1 MLVDVSASA
10 IEAAREKRA
19 TLGDRKAKMLE
30 LVSGLLVDGRLS
42 KQIVIWVHLNDEQT
56 EVERE
61 LKHLGISVSSI
72 YGSLSPD
79 EAEERLYAWKRRETD
94 VLLSKPVM
102 LGAGLNLQQAH
113 TAVYLGIDYKFEDFI
128 QSVHRLHRFQ
138 QAHPVHIHIIHTD
151 TEDHVVE
158 VLQQK
163 WQRHDD
169 LTETMRGIVRNMDSR
184 RRR

>member
-1 MLVDVSASA
+1 
-10 IEAAREKRA
+10 
-19 TLGDRKAKMLE
+19 
-30 LVSGLLVDGRLS
+30 
-42 KQIVIWVHLNDEQT
+42 
-56 EVERE
+56 
-61 LKHLGISVSSI
+61 
-72 YGSLSPD
+72 
-79 EAEERLYAWKRRETD
+79 
-94 VLLSKPVM
+94 M

-169 LTETMRGIVRNMDSR
+169 LTETMRGIVRKYGFSQEAMMGDLGRKIGVQREEVAGSSFGPSSTTR
-184 RRR
+184 RRRFPAWRATVWADSHVDSLRQSL